1 MSKVVKC
8 GCGKHH
14 VQSDRTV
21 SFEGRDW
28 DARCA
33 FQAQQET
40 ITGLQEQLAAE
51 RKKIPIY
58 NALKRIV
65 GGTKC
70 SLCNKPLGTQFK
82 LYGEAFYHSAC
93 LTDLGGES

>member
-14 VQSDRTV
+14 VQSDKAI
-21 SFEGRDW
+21 SFEGRLW
-28 DARCA
+28 DVNCA
-33 FQAQQET
+33 FTAQQET
-40 ITGLQEQLAAE
+40 ISGLREELAAY
-51 RKKIPIY
+51 RKKDPIY

-70 SLCNKPLGTQFK
+70 ALCNKVLGTQFK

-93 LTDLGGES
+93 LTDIGGEA